1 MSFFIACWFCLL
13 SILGHFCDYAYFRN
27 VFLTTG
33 NYGISKSYNGRNRSF
48 GAKWMLVWGLVPGKG
63 EGGFPYPQHTQRPVF
78 RDGSHWFVAKAIC
91 CSGGRAQNSRSLQCH
106 HS

>member
-1 MSFFIACWFCLL
+1 MFYVVFYCLLVLFTFGFGLLLRLCLL
-13 SILGHFCDYAYFRN
+13 SEC
-27 VFLTTG
+27 FLTTG

-91 CSGGRAQNSRSLQCH
+91 CSGGQIGRAH
-106 HS
+106 V